1 MTLPKGVL
9 HYSGRR
15 RNLSSGFL
23 SLYCREVHGLCLAPS
38 FEGVCPQDCLNGGFC
53 SEDDTCDC
61 SERQANGSRCQ
72 TVPNSGE
79 DREGICRSW
88 GQYHFET
95 FDGLY
100 FYFPGK
106 CSYILAKDCWTTEP
120 RYMVEVHNSGECTS
134 SHYSCS
140 RSISLFFPNEEEITI
155 LGHSVTKGGIRL
167 PLPQTVRHAFFERLA
182 DYILVKTT
190 FGFSLAWDGFSGVY
204 IKLTEEHKGKPCGLC
219 GNYNGD
225 MSDDLNAS
233 YSMLTE
239 DVSIFGN
246 SWMSQSPSDAP
257 CESVSLNFPSP
268 CRDKGAIISDII
280 AKCEVLLGFPFFTCR
295 EYVQPNSYVASCIND
310 LCMMDDSDTQCRAIT
325 EYARACSHAGYPLM
339 DWRDDFPACT
349 DQCEDSFVHRD
360 CISCCPPTCTFEK
373 ECLGSSLHCLDG
385 CYCPDGLVMENGTCI
400 SISNC
405 PCIYH
410 GTVYPKGSHLQEGCN
425 MCICSGGVW
434 NCTDNNCPAECSVT
448 GDLHF
453 TTFDG
458 RIFTF
463 LGTCQYIF
471 AKSRRSNKF
480 TVTLQNA
487 PCGQSLDH
495 SCIQS
500 VTLVIEGDT
509 NNQITLT
516 RAGEIHFGIHQAIS
530 LPYHNGITEIRRLS
544 SIFVQVKTTFGL
556 SMQFDKE
563 GGRLYLRVE
572 SSWRGSTVGLCGTY
586 NGNLRDDFLSPVGMI
601 EGTPQL
607 HANAW
612 KISSACVT
620 LLSIPLVDPCDT
632 NQQNALYSSTM
643 CDILNQELFAPCHS
657 FVNPSPYYQQCRY
670 DACKCGS
677 LCMCTALAH
686 YAYLCARYKIHINF
700 RSVVSECGVIC
711 PTNMLYHICSSSC
724 GRTCQSL
731 SINEICDD
739 DCTEGC
745 NCPNGTF
752 YDEIVRRCVAESQ
765 CSCHFMGGIFQAGEV
780 TFSNSGPCLCRNG
793 RVACAPTEPEPQP
806 GKCPNNKRYFDCR
819 DPQPGL
825 PWTGAAC
832 EVTCENLMMNITC
845 SPLTPCISGCVCPPG
860 LIKHGG
866 DCFLPENCPC
876 SWKGQEYLPGEVVST
891 VCYSCICQRGVFN
904 CTYHPCPAVCTIYSD
919 RHYRSF
925 DGLEYDYVSDCQ
937 VYLVKSTAS
946 LNVSII
952 TQNVDCYDS
961 GIICMKSLMISI
973 GGTHLYFNDN
983 SGKPSLSGV
992 RREVYD
998 FQLWKAGYYSVIHY
1012 PVQEITVFWD
1022 KKTTVH
1028 IQVGPQW
1035 QGRMTGLCGNFDK
1048 NTANDMTTSNNME
1061 VSNAQAFGDSWA
1073 LGQCVSRNGIS
1084 RPCEADL
1091 IRQPFAKRE
1100 CAILYSEVFAPCHNV
1115 VDVTWF
1121 YKNCLTDT
1129 CNCNRGGDCECFC
1142 TSVGAYAHTCCQKGA
1157 AINWRSPSVCP
1168 FDCEYYNRDLGE
1180 GPFIFI
1186 NYLCNDTVIANNKI
1200 TGSIVPLQINNA
1212 GQDILM
1218 NFMITPGLYKAKQS
1232 QLPVVSLESAE
1243 RPNYFIHIGENDNLH
1258 LEQWEDNQRFHKD
1271 ASFIHHQSNWIPGY
1285 STFELY
1291 SRKGFFITLTRS
1303 AVKIVQYDSSESFKL
1318 SSSFRIEESSK
1329 VIPYRTMCEFRY
1341 EACASP
1347 CIKTCSD
1354 PHAIACKFLPPVEG
1368 CMAHCP
1374 KNMLLDEVTHRCV
1387 HLEDLLTRLVKHNL
1401 TLNNDQCTYAAS
1413 EIDFLGFRV
1422 TAAGV
1427 KPTHN
1432 NVKALHALLT
1442 LSNVKGLTS
1451 FLGTTNFYYKFIPK
1465 YAEIAEPLRK
1475 LLHQAA
1481 EWNWTVA
1488 QQTAFETLKA
1498 KIASLPVL
1506 AHFSPRAE
1514 TYIATDVSGTAIGA
1528 VLSQSIEGSE
1538 RPIAYVSHPLT
1549 FIFCSNHQML
1559 ITLLAMSGSGHRH
1572 LRMYRWSDRL
1582 HQHNFAVEYLASSRN
1597 RVADMLVVVLAVL
1610 TIEKHTGARNHSL
1623 KLEIGFESNNQ
1634 IATTKLIHQY
1644 QFAFASNFDKIFHIP
1659 NVTLLRVQTSK
1670 LMGINVTATDLP
1682 YLQPTTTSAITEA
1695 AYSSPTT
1702 LLTPTAGQS
1711 TSSITDQYTS
1721 MKSTP
1726 RTAVPTITTVTTK
1739 SPVTTSALAYKTSFT
1754 STEPSILSSTRT
1766 TMTPVGSSG
1775 ATSATA
1781 AVTSQSRTHIY
1792 TTEEILSSTS
1802 TALSSAFSTIATSTR
1817 SEGIIYST
1825 HDTVSTAH
1833 PAILKTQYSI
1843 PTETTET
1850 TTVQRT
1856 STVGKTET
1864 STEKITRHSVAPF
1877 TTTRATLT
1885 PEISVITETTQSI
1898 QSTTVTSPVS
1908 VSATSVQEKT
1918 TSEAFSASQTFPFN
1932 LTSPPSMTPASPQ
1945 PETAITFEQY
1955 GVDFQF
1961 MPSDKTSAM
1970 DWVLVNV
1977 NVRENQCPF
1986 NMTQPSCG
1994 FLGMPV
2000 QINNDR
2006 CCPQW
2011 ECPCRCSMFSDLHI
2025 ITFDGNDVG
2034 VYDAAAYVLTLLP
2047 QETIVAH
2054 IEQCPT
2060 GESANSIRRPVP
2072 GGNSGLCFKKL
2083 NITSRNHK
2091 VIINR
2096 LERLTTVNSRPARL
2110 PFTKLGFHIQDT
2122 GAMYLISTPAGVTI
2136 QWYRSTGII
2145 VLEFGLPS
2153 NRTIGTKG
2161 LCGCCNGSPVDDLK
2175 LPNGTIVTEVE
2186 SIGLFL
2192 ESWMVETSGLETD
2205 CFRCRKQN
2213 CTIGNCTACFDMLN
2227 QNPWIL
2233 CHQHVTPEIFCELW
2247 IRDFHYVT
2255 HQCDALALYAAACNK
2270 YNVCIPWRTPE
2281 FCPLSCPIGMEY
2293 QPCVPACESKTCQN
2307 KDFYLEHDSTCSFIS
2322 ESCVCPRG
2330 TVLHQPDS
2338 NYCVT
2343 EEQCA
2348 CTDNE
2353 GRPRSAG
2360 ETWNGSHKGCCM
2372 YKCLENGTIIAME
2385 PECGEVSSPMCER
2398 EGEIIIDVI
2407 EEGACCPKKICEC
2420 NLTICGT
2427 DVLTCEN
2434 GDKLVIGYSAV
2445 SCCPEYRC
2453 ECDPLACPT
2462 SSPPVCREDQF
2473 LVEVRKDD
2481 SCCFSFQCVC
2491 ESCIDPIPTCNEG
2504 NILAVDLNTTDRC
2517 CPLYHC
2523 ICDENLCPPPDKSC
2537 TVGTKLVK
2545 RPISGICCPD
2555 WQCDCNC
2562 ENTTI
2567 ISCKAGE
2574 VLTED
2579 HGFQHVCGC
2588 TRSVCKKADV
2598 CLFQD
2603 VTALKPGQ
2611 SLFQHLEGDRCYIA
2625 NCLQNT
2631 DPATESPS
2639 IEVSIVNCSAKCEAH
2654 QVYVPSTDPHVCCGT
2669 CKNMSCTFEED
2680 GSIVLYNAGTSWVS
2694 NCIRYECLE
2703 TTVGV
2708 AMLGTGIVCPPFNET
2723 ECIQKGGVLK
2733 LYMDGCCKTCS
2744 GLGLL
2749 PFTISPVVPTGSTN
2763 CDTGKE
2769 DRRPCR
2775 KLDVKM
2781 IIRKDDCRTTGA
2793 VIVASCDG
2801 KCPSAMIFNTN
2812 INNYARFCKCCRE
2825 VELTVQTV
2833 PLFCAGN
2840 ATWIDFTFQEPTDC
2854 SCQWN

>member
-1 MTLPKGVL
+1 MNIVRKLKLMIPWSVL
-9 HYSGRR
+9 VFYSLLQLFQGFYCEGSARGQNQSKKNSFNTIR
-15 RNLSSGFL
+15 QKRNLLAVEDYSTAIAEHR
-23 SLYCREVHGLCLAPS
+23 SLIYNSTYRIA
-38 FEGVCPQDCLNGGFC
+38 EGVCSQDCLNGGFC
-53 SEDDTCDC
+53 NGDDTCDC
-61 SERQANGSRCQ
+61 SERQANSSRCQ
-72 TVPNSGE
+72 TVPNLGK
-79 DREGICRSW
+79 DRGGICRSW

-106 CSYILAKDCWTTEP
+106 CSYILAKDCHATQP
-120 RYMVEVHNSGECTS
+120 QYMVEVHNSGECPS

-140 RSISLFFPNEEEITI
+140 RSISLFFPNEEKITI
-155 LGHSVTKGGIRL
+155 LGHSVMKGGIRL
-167 PLPQTVRHAFFERLA
+167 LLPQTVRHAFFERLA

-204 IKLTEEHKGKPCGLC
+204 MKLTEEHKGKSCGLC
-219 GNYNGD
+219 GNFNGD
-225 MSDDLNAS
+225 MSDDLNTS

-239 DVSIFGN
+239 NVAIFGN

-257 CESVSLNFPSP
+257 CASVLLDFHSP
-268 CRDKGAIISDII
+268 CRGKGAVISDII
-280 AKCEVLLGFPFFTCR
+280 AKCEVLMGFPFFTCR
-295 EYVQPNSYVASCIND
+295 EYVQPNPYIASCIND
-310 LCMMDDSDTQCRAIT
+310 LCMMDDSETHCRAIT

-349 DQCEDSFVHRD
+349 DQCDDSFVHRD

-400 SISNC
+400 SVSTC

-410 GTVYPKGSHLQEGCN
+410 GTVYPIGSHLQEGCN

-434 NCTDNNCPAECSVT
+434 NCTDNDCPAECSVT
-448 GDLHF
+448 GDMHF

-471 AKSRRSNKF
+471 AKSRRSNQF
-480 TVTLQNA
+480 IVSLQTV
-487 PCGQSLDH
+487 PCGQNLDH

-500 VTLVIEGDT
+500 ITLIIKGDT
-509 NNQITLT
+509 SNQITLT
-516 RAGEIHFGIHQAIS
+516 RAGEIRLGIQQAIS
-530 LPYHNGITEIRRLS
+530 LPYQNGIVEMRRLS
-544 SIFVQVKTTFGL
+544 SIFIQAKTNFGL

-563 GGRLYLRVE
+563 GGRLYLQLDN
-572 SSWRGSTVGLCGTY
+572 SWRGNTVGLCGTY

-620 LLSIPLVDPCDT
+620 PINIPLVDPCDT

-686 YAYLCARYKIHINF
+686 YAYLCAKHKVHINF
-700 RSVVSECGVIC
+700 RSEASDCGIIC
-711 PTNMLYHICSSSC
+711 PANMLYHICSSSC

-731 SINEICDD
+731 SVNEICGD
-739 DCTEGC
+739 DCAEGC

-752 YDEIVRRCVAESQ
+752 YDEVLQRCVVQSQ

-780 TFSNSGPCLCRNG
+780 TYSNSGPCLCRNG
-793 RVACAPTEPEPQP
+793 RVACAPVEPEPEP
-806 GKCPNNKRYFDCR
+806 GECPNNKRYFDCQ

-832 EVTCENLMMNITC
+832 EVTCENLMMNMTC
-845 SPLTPCISGCVCPPG
+845 SPMTPCISGCVCPPG
-860 LIKHGG
+860 FIKHGG
-866 DCFLPENCPC
+866 DCYLPENCPC

-891 VCYSCICQRGVFN
+891 VCYTCVCMRGVFN

-937 VYLVKSTAS
+937 VYLVKSTAN
-946 LNVSII
+946 LNISIT

-961 GIICMKSLMISI
+961 GIICMKSLVISI
-973 GGTHLYFNDN
+973 GGTRLHFNDN
-983 SGKPSLSGV
+983 SGKPSLSAV
-992 RREVYD
+992 RKAVHD
-998 FQLWKAGYYSVIHY
+998 FQLWKAGYYSVVHY
-1012 PVQEITVFWD
+1012 PLQEITVFWD
-1022 KKTTVH
+1022 RKTTVH

-1035 QGRMTGLCGNFDK
+1035 QGKMTGLCGNFDK
-1048 NTANDMTTSNNME
+1048 HTANDMTTSNNME

-1073 LGQCVSRNGIS
+1073 LGQ
-1084 RPCEADL
+1084 
-1091 IRQPFAKRE
+1091 
-1100 CAILYSEVFAPCHNV
+1100 

-1142 TSVGAYAHTCCQKGA
+1142 TSVAAYAHTCCQKG
-1157 AINWRSPSVCP
+1157 ISISWRSPSVCP
-1168 FDCEYYNRDLGE
+1168 IDCEYYNQDLGE
-1180 GPFIFI
+1180 GPFMFI

-1200 TGSIVPLQINNA
+1200 TGDVVPLQINNA
-1212 GQDILM
+1212 GQNTLM

-1232 QLPVVSLESAE
+1232 KFPVVSLESAE
-1243 RPNYFIHIGENDNLH
+1243 RPNYFIHVGEDDNLR
-1258 LEQWEDNQRFHKD
+1258 LEKWEDNQRFHKD
-1271 ASFIHHQSNWIPGY
+1271 ASFIHHKSNWISGY

-1291 SRKGFFITLTRS
+1291 SRKGYFITLTPS
-1303 AVKIVQYDSSESFKL
+1303 AVKTAQYDYSESFKL
-1318 SSSFRIEESSK
+1318 SSSFRIEESSM
-1329 VIPYRTMCEFRY
+1329 VIPYRITCEYRY

-1347 CIKTCSD
+1347 CVKTCSD
-1354 PHAIACKFLPPVEG
+1354 PHAIACKFLSPVEG
-1368 CMAHCP
+1368 CLVHCP
-1374 KNMLLDEVTHRCV
+1374 KNMLLDEATHRCV
-1387 HLEDLLTRLVKHNL
+1387 HLED
-1401 TLNNDQCTYAAS
+1401 C
-1413 EIDFLGFRV
+1413 
-1422 TAAGV
+1422 
-1427 KPTHN
+1427 
-1432 NVKALHALLT
+1432 
-1442 LSNVKGLTS
+1442 
-1451 FLGTTNFYYKFIPK
+1451 
-1465 YAEIAEPLRK
+1465 
-1475 LLHQAA
+1475 
-1481 EWNWTVA
+1481 
-1488 QQTAFETLKA
+1488 
-1498 KIASLPVL
+1498 
-1506 AHFSPRAE
+1506 
-1514 TYIATDVSGTAIGA
+1514 
-1528 VLSQSIEGSE
+1528 
-1538 RPIAYVSHPLT
+1538 
-1549 FIFCSNHQML
+1549 
-1559 ITLLAMSGSGHRH
+1559 
-1572 LRMYRWSDRL
+1572 
-1582 HQHNFAVEYLASSRN
+1582 
-1597 RVADMLVVVLAVL
+1597 
-1610 TIEKHTGARNHSL
+1610 
-1623 KLEIGFESNNQ
+1623 
-1634 IATTKLIHQY
+1634 
-1644 QFAFASNFDKIFHIP
+1644 
-1659 NVTLLRVQTSK
+1659 
-1670 LMGINVTATDLP
+1670 INVTATDLP
-1682 YLQPTTTSAITEA
+1682 FLLPTTTSATTERT
-1695 AYSSPTT
+1695 YSSPTT
-1702 LLTPTAGQS
+1702 LLSSTVGQTTTA
-1711 TSSITDQYTS
+1711 ITDQYTS
-1721 MKSTP
+1721 ISTP
-1726 RTAVPTITTVTTK
+1726 LTTVPVTTT
-1739 SPVTTSALAYKTSFT
+1739 SPVTISTSAYTTSST
-1754 STEPSILSSTRT
+1754 STEPSLLSSTTTTSTSVESSRT
-1766 TMTPVGSSG
+1766 TST
-1775 ATSATA
+1775 TA
-1781 AVTSQSRTHIY
+1781 AVTSQSRTPIH
-1792 TTEEILSSTS
+1792 TMEKILSST
-1802 TALSSAFSTIATSTR
+1802 LSSTFLTTTPRTISDGISFSAH
-1817 SEGIIYST
+1817 G
-1825 HDTVSTAH
+1825 TASASQ
-1833 PAILKTQYSI
+1833 PAISATQYSTKI
-1843 PTETTET
+1843 TTLQPT
-1850 TTVQRT
+1850 
-1856 STVGKTET
+1856 TVGKTEI
-1864 STEKITRHSVAPF
+1864 STEEVTRRSVTPL
-1877 TTTRATLT
+1877 TTTSATLP
-1885 PEISVITETTQSI
+1885 PELSVGTGAAQSM
-1898 QSTTVTSPVS
+1898 QSTAVISPVTVSSTHAEEKTISEASSVPQTSPS
-1908 VSATSVQEKT
+1908 
-1918 TSEAFSASQTFPFN
+1918 N
-1932 LTSPPSMTPASPQ
+1932 LTSPTSAATMSLQ
-1945 PETAITFEQY
+1945 PETAVSFGISTA
-1955 GVDFQF
+1955 
-1961 MPSDKTSAM
+1961 PSYSQTAAPS
-1970 DWVLVNV
+1970 VTPP
-1977 NVRENQCPF
+1977 QCICPF
-1986 NMTQPSCG
+1986 NITQPSCG
-1994 FLGMPV
+1994 FLGMPI

-2047 QETIVAH
+2047 HETIVGH

-2060 GESANSIRRPVP
+2060 RESANSIRRPVP

-2083 NITSRNHK
+2083 NITSRNYK
-2091 VIINR
+2091 VLIDR

-2122 GAMYLISTPAGVTI
+2122 GAMYLITTPAGVTI
-2136 QWYRSTGII
+2136 QWYRSTGVI

-2153 NRTIGTKG
+2153 NRTMGTKG
-2161 LCGCCNGSPVDDLK
+2161 LCGCCNGNPADDLK
-2175 LPNGTIVTEVE
+2175 LPNGTIVTEFENV
-2186 SIGLFL
+2186 GLFL
-2192 ESWMVETSGLETD
+2192 ESWMVETSGLETN

-2213 CTIGNCTACFDMLN
+2213 CTTGNCTACFDMLN
-2227 QNPWIL
+2227 QNPWTL

-2307 KDFYLEHDSTCSFIS
+2307 KDFYLEHDSTCSFVS

-2330 TVLHQPDS
+2330 TLLHQPDS
-2338 NYCVT
+2338 NYCIT

-2353 GRPRSAG
+2353 GQPRSAG

-2372 YKCLENGTIIAME
+2372 YKCLGNGTVVAME
-2385 PECGEVSSPMCER
+2385 PECVEVPSPICER

-2434 GDKLVIGYSAV
+2434 GNKLVIGYSAI

-2491 ESCIDPIPTCNEG
+2491 ESCIDPVPMCNEG
-2504 NILAVDLNTTDRC
+2504 DILAVDLNTTDRC
-2517 CPLYHC
+2517 CPSYHC
-2523 ICDENLCPPPDKSC
+2523 ECDENLCPPPDKIC
-2537 TVGTKLVK
+2537 TDGTKLVK
-2545 RPISGICCPD
+2545 KPISGICCPD
-2555 WQCDCNC
+2555 WQCACNC
-2562 ENTTI
+2562 GNNTI
-2567 ISCKAGE
+2567 ISCKVGE

-2579 HGFQHVCGC
+2579 LDFQNICGC

-2598 CLFQD
+2598 CVFQS

-2611 SLFQHLEGDRCYIA
+2611 SLVQRLEGDQCYIA

-2631 DPATESPS
+2631 DPAAVSPLL
-2639 IEVSIVNCSAKCEAH
+2639 EVSLVSCSAKCEAH
-2654 QVYVPSTDPHVCCGT
+2654 QVYVPSSDPHVCCGT
-2669 CKNMSCTFEED
+2669 CKNMSCTFEEG
-2680 GSIVLYNAGTSWVS
+2680 GSIVLYNAGTSWIT
-2694 NCIRYECLE
+2694 NCVRYECLE
-2703 TTVGV
+2703 TAVGLV
-2708 AMLGTGIVCPPFNET
+2708 VLGSGVVCPPFNET
-2723 ECIQKGGVLK
+2723 ECIQRGGIIK

-2769 DRRPCR
+2769 DTRPCR

>member
-1 MTLPKGVL
+1 MTIVRKIKLMKPWSVL
-9 HYSGRR
+9 VFSSLLQLFQGFYCESSARGQNQFKKNRFNTILQK
-15 RNLSSGFL
+15 RNLLAIEGYSTAIDEHR
-23 SLYCREVHGLCLAPS
+23 SLIYNSTHRYA
-38 FEGVCPQDCLNGGFC
+38 EGVCSQDCLNGGFC
-53 SEDDTCDC
+53 NGDNTCDC
-61 SERQANGSRCQ
+61 NERQANSSRCQ
-72 TVPNSGE
+72 TVPNLGK
-79 DREGICRSW
+79 DRGGICRSW

-106 CSYILAKDCWTTEP
+106 CSYILAKDCRATQP
-120 RYMVEVHNSGECTS
+120 QYMVEVHNSDECAS

-155 LGHSVTKGGIRL
+155 LGHSVSKGGIRL

-204 IKLTEEHKGKPCGLC
+204 MKLTEEHKGKPCGLC
-219 GNYNGD
+219 GNFNGD
-225 MSDDLNAS
+225 MSDDLNTS

-239 DVSIFGN
+239 DVAIFGN
-246 SWMSQSPSDAP
+246 SWMSQTPSDAP
-257 CESVSLNFPSP
+257 CASVLLDFHSP
-268 CRDKGAIISDII
+268 CRGKGAMINDII
-280 AKCEVLLGFPFFTCR
+280 AKCEVLMGFPFFTCR
-295 EYVQPNSYVASCIND
+295 EYVQPNPYIASCIND
-310 LCMMDDSDTQCRAIT
+310 LCMMDDSETHCRAIT

-339 DWRDDFPACT
+339 DWRDDFPTCT

-400 SISNC
+400 SVSTC

-410 GTVYPKGSHLQEGCN
+410 GTVYPIGSHLQEGCN
-425 MCICSGGVW
+425 MCVCSGGVW
-434 NCTDNNCPAECSVT
+434 NCTDNDCPAECSVT
-448 GDLHF
+448 GDMHF

-471 AKSRRSNKF
+471 AKSHRSNKF
-480 TVTLQNA
+480 TVTLQNV
-487 PCGQSLDH
+487 PCGQNLDH

-500 VTLVIEGDT
+500 ITLIIEGDT
-509 NNQITLT
+509 SNQITLT
-516 RAGEIHFGIHQAIS
+516 RSGEIHFGNQQAIS
-530 LPYHNGITEIRRLS
+530 LPYQNGIFEMRRLS
-544 SIFVQVKTTFGL
+544 SIFLQVKTNFGL

-563 GGRLYLRVE
+563 GGRLYLQLDNH
-572 SSWRGSTVGLCGTY
+572 WRGNTVGLCGTY

-620 LLSIPLVDPCDT
+620 PINIPLVDPCDT

-686 YAYLCARYKIHINF
+686 YAYLCAKHKVHIDF
-700 RSVVSECGVIC
+700 RSEASDCGIIC
-711 PTNMLYHICSSSC
+711 PANMLYHICSSSC

-731 SINEICDD
+731 SVNEVCGD
-739 DCTEGC
+739 DCAEGC
-745 NCPNGTF
+745 NCPSGTF
-752 YDEIVRRCVAESQ
+752 YDEILRRCVMQSQ
-765 CSCHFMGGIFQAGEV
+765 CSCYFMGGIFQAGEV
-780 TFSNSGPCLCRNG
+780 TYSNSGPCLCRNG
-793 RVACAPTEPEPQP
+793 RVTCTPVEPEPEP
-806 GKCPNNKRYFDCR
+806 VECPNNKRYFDCT

-845 SPLTPCISGCVCPPG
+845 SPMTPCISGCVCPPG
-860 LIKHGG
+860 FIKHGE
-866 DCFLPENCPC
+866 DCYLSENCPC

-891 VCYSCICQRGVFN
+891 ECYTCVCLRGVFN

-937 VYLVKSTAS
+937 VYLVKSTAN
-946 LNVSII
+946 LNVSIT

-961 GIICMKSLMISI
+961 GIICMKSLMISV

-992 RREVYD
+992 RRAVPD
-998 FQLWKAGYYSVIHY
+998 FQFWKAGYYSVVHY

-1022 KKTTVH
+1022 RKTTVH
-1028 IQVGPQW
+1028 IQAGPQW
-1035 QGRMTGLCGNFDK
+1035 QGKMTGLCGNFDQ

-1073 LGQCVSRNGIS
+1073 LGQCVSRNGIT

-1100 CAILYSEVFAPCHNV
+1100 CAILYSDVFAPCHNV

-1142 TSVGAYAHTCCQKGA
+1142 TSVAAYAHTCCQKGVS
-1157 AINWRSPSVCP
+1157 INWRSPSICSV
-1168 FDCEYYNRDLGE
+1168 DCEYYNRDLGE
-1180 GPFIFI
+1180 GPFMLI

-1200 TGSIVPLQINNA
+1200 TGDIVPLQINSA
-1212 GQDILM
+1212 GQDVIM

-1232 QLPVVSLESAE
+1232 KLPVVSLESAE
-1243 RPNYFIHIGENDNLH
+1243 RPNYFIHVGEDDNLH

-1271 ASFIHHQSNWIPGY
+1271 ASFIHHRSNWIPGY

-1291 SRKGFFITLTRS
+1291 SRKGFFITLTPS
-1303 AVKIVQYDSSESFKL
+1303 AVKVVQYDYSESFKL
-1318 SSSFRIEESSK
+1318 SSSFKIEESSM
-1329 VIPYRTMCEFRY
+1329 VIRYRTMCEYRY
-1341 EACASP
+1341 EACANP

-1354 PHAIACKFLPPVEG
+1354 PHAIACKFLSPVEG
-1368 CMAHCP
+1368 CLVHCP
-1374 KNMLLDEVTHRCV
+1374 KNMLLDEATHRCV
-1387 HLEDLLTRLVKHNL
+1387 YLED
-1401 TLNNDQCTYAAS
+1401 C
-1413 EIDFLGFRV
+1413 
-1422 TAAGV
+1422 
-1427 KPTHN
+1427 
-1432 NVKALHALLT
+1432 
-1442 LSNVKGLTS
+1442 
-1451 FLGTTNFYYKFIPK
+1451 
-1465 YAEIAEPLRK
+1465 
-1475 LLHQAA
+1475 
-1481 EWNWTVA
+1481 
-1488 QQTAFETLKA
+1488 
-1498 KIASLPVL
+1498 
-1506 AHFSPRAE
+1506 
-1514 TYIATDVSGTAIGA
+1514 
-1528 VLSQSIEGSE
+1528 
-1538 RPIAYVSHPLT
+1538 
-1549 FIFCSNHQML
+1549 
-1559 ITLLAMSGSGHRH
+1559 
-1572 LRMYRWSDRL
+1572 
-1582 HQHNFAVEYLASSRN
+1582 
-1597 RVADMLVVVLAVL
+1597 
-1610 TIEKHTGARNHSL
+1610 
-1623 KLEIGFESNNQ
+1623 
-1634 IATTKLIHQY
+1634 
-1644 QFAFASNFDKIFHIP
+1644 
-1659 NVTLLRVQTSK
+1659 
-1670 LMGINVTATDLP
+1670 INVTATDLP
-1682 YLQPTTTSAITEA
+1682 YILPTTT
-1695 AYSSPTT
+1695 
-1702 LLTPTAGQS
+1702 
-1711 TSSITDQYTS
+1711 
-1721 MKSTP
+1721 K
-1726 RTAVPTITTVTTK
+1726 
-1739 SPVTTSALAYKTSFT
+1739 PVTTEKVYSSLTTVVSPTVGQKTTAISDQYASISTPLTTVPVTTTSSVTPSTSAYTTSST
-1754 STEPSILSSTRT
+1754 ATEPTHLSSTMTISTSESSRT
-1766 TMTPVGSSG
+1766 TST
-1775 ATSATA
+1775 TA
-1781 AVTSQSRTHIY
+1781 AVTSQSRTPIY
-1792 TTEEILSSTS
+1792 TTEKVLSSTLSGTLLTTAPSNISDRITFSTHS
-1802 TALSSAFSTIATSTR
+1802 TASTAQATTSAIQ
-1817 SEGIIYST
+1817 YST
-1825 HDTVSTAH
+1825 LTESTK
-1833 PAILKTQYSI
+1833 I
-1843 PTETTET
+1843 
-1850 TTVQRT
+1850 TTVQQT
-1856 STVGKTET
+1856 TVGKTEI
-1864 STEKITRHSVAPF
+1864 STEEVTRRSVTPL
-1877 TTTRATLT
+1877 TTTSVTLP
-1885 PEISVITETTQSI
+1885 PESSVGTGAAQII
-1898 QSTTVTSPVS
+1898 QSTAMTSPVTFS
-1908 VSATSVQEKT
+1908 STRAQEKM
-1918 TSEAFSASQTFPFN
+1918 TSEASSTSQTLPLN
-1932 LTSPPSMTPASPQ
+1932 LTSTTSAATISPQ
-1945 PETAITFEQY
+1945 SETAIAF
-1955 GVDFQF
+1955 GISAA
-1961 MPSDKTSAM
+1961 PSYSQTAAPS
-1970 DWVLVNV
+1970 VTPP
-1977 NVRENQCPF
+1977 QCICPF
-1986 NMTQPSCG
+1986 NITQPSCG
-1994 FLGMPV
+1994 FLGMPI
-2000 QINNDR
+2000 QINKDR

-2047 QETIVAH
+2047 DETIVGH

-2060 GESANSIRRPVP
+2060 RESANSIRRPVP

-2083 NITSRNHK
+2083 NITSRNYK
-2091 VIINR
+2091 VLIDR
-2096 LERLTTVNSRPARL
+2096 LERLTTVNTRPARL

-2122 GAMYLISTPAGVTI
+2122 GAMYLITTPAGVTI

-2153 NRTIGTKG
+2153 NRTVRTKG
-2161 LCGCCNGSPVDDLK
+2161 LCGCCNGNPADDLK

-2186 SIGLFL
+2186 NVGLFL
-2192 ESWMVETSGLETD
+2192 ESWMVETSGLETN

-2213 CTIGNCTACFDMLN
+2213 CTTGNCTACFDMLN
-2227 QNPWIL
+2227 QNPWTL

-2281 FCPLSCPIGMEY
+2281 FCPLSCPVGMEY

-2307 KDFYLEHDSTCSFIS
+2307 KDFYLEHDSTCSFVS

-2330 TVLHQPDS
+2330 TLLHQPDS

-2353 GRPRSAG
+2353 GQPRAAD

-2372 YKCLENGTIIAME
+2372 YKCLGNGTIVAVE
-2385 PECGEVSSPMCER
+2385 PECVEVPSPMCER

-2434 GDKLVIGYSAV
+2434 GDKLVIGYSAI

-2491 ESCIDPIPTCNEG
+2491 ESCIDPIPICNEG
-2504 NILAVDLNTTDRC
+2504 DVLAVDLNTTDRC
-2517 CPLYHC
+2517 CPSYHC
-2523 ICDENLCPPPDKSC
+2523 ICDENLCSPPDKIC
-2537 TVGTKLVK
+2537 TDGTKLVK
-2545 RPISGICCPD
+2545 KPVSGICCPD
-2555 WQCDCNC
+2555 WQCACNC
-2562 ENTTI
+2562 ESSNI
-2567 ISCKAGE
+2567 VSCQVGE

-2579 HGFQHVCGC
+2579 HDFQNICGC
-2588 TRSVCKKADV
+2588 TRFICKKADV
-2598 CLFQD
+2598 CVFQR

-2611 SLFQHLEGDRCYIA
+2611 SLVQRLEDDQCYIA

-2631 DPATESPS
+2631 DPVAESPLLQ
-2639 IEVSIVNCSAKCEAH
+2639 VSLVSCSAKCESN
-2654 QVYVPSTDPHVCCGT
+2654 QVYVPSSDPHVCCGT

-2680 GSIVLYNAGTSWVS
+2680 GSIALYNTGTSWVT
-2694 NCIRYECLE
+2694 NCVRYKCLE
-2703 TTVGV
+2703 TAAGLVVLGSGV
-2708 AMLGTGIVCPPFNET
+2708 ICPPFNET
-2723 ECIQKGGVLK
+2723 ECIQKGGVTK
-2733 LYMDGCCKTCS
+2733 PYMDGCCKTCS

-2769 DRRPCR
+2769 DTRPCR

-2801 KCPSAMIFNTN
+2801 RCPSAMIFNSN
-2812 INNYARFCKCCRE
+2812 VNNYARFCKCCRE